1 MMSVNDVTKLAFIHS
16 MIGADGDIIVT
27 HHYRQ
32 TQANSLTMT
41 VTAGVESLVAR
52 WQAEVQDDWLASQ
65 SDRLVLESI
74 QARSITDPQVGI
86 DVAVGVAGDLPPIGL
101 GTTSLRV
108 APVVSLRTGLIGRS
122 FRGRNFLP
130 PPNETDIEN
139 GVLETILIDLIDAYY
154 DEALILSDAQIPT
167 ASLWQMTIYSPT
179 LSLVEETVVD
189 NLVTTHLTRS
199 VAGTQRGRQRVA

>member
-1 MMSVNDVTKLAFIHS
+1 MAVNDVTKLAFVHS
-16 MIGADGDIIVT
+16 MTGADGDIIVT

-32 TQANSLTMT
+32 TQQGSANPGVAQAVEDLVDAWQSL
-41 VTAGVESLVAR
+41 AQG
-52 WQAEVQDDWLASQ
+52 DWLDSQ
-65 SDRLVLESI
+65 SDRLTLQSI
-74 QARSITDPQVGI
+74 QARSITDPTVGF
-86 DVAVGVAGDLPPIGL
+86 DRAVGAQGTLDPVGL

-139 GVLETILIDLIDAYY
+139 GILEAPLIALIDAYY
-154 DEALILSDAQIPT
+154 DAALTLTDTIIPT
-167 ASLWQMTIYSPT
+167 PTLWTMTVYSPT
-179 LSLVEETVVD
+179 LTLAGGSILD